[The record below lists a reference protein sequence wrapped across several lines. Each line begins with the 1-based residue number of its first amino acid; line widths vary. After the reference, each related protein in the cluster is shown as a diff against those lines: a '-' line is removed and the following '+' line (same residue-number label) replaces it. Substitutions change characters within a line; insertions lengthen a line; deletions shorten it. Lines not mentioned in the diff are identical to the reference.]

1 MVVITPTRL
10 TLKELFALYPSCFTG
25 WDIATRDYVLS
36 VKGYATPVAQTEAL
50 ITMELMTVYSAY
62 QGWLTAKAQIQGLNV
77 DLSLLMS
84 EEIETFD
91 TPDTDVSSEVPSS
104 RTTYERAHVN
114 EYSKYLSARLG
125 MTINDVYDE
134 LEKLLS
140 PMFATCVT
148 LDAGWARL

>member
-10 TLKELFALYPSCFTG
+10 TLKELFTLYPSCFIG
-25 WDIATRDYVLS
+25 WDVVTRDYVLA
-36 VKGYATPVAQTEAL
+36 VKGYATPIAQTEAL

-84 EEIETFD
+84 EEIETFN

-104 RTTYERAHVN
+104 RITYERAHVN

-125 MTINDVYDE
+125 MTLNDVYEE
-134 LEKLLS
+134 LEKLLA

-148 LDAGWARL
+148 LDAGWVRL